1 MQRHN
6 LIESVS
12 EAFTCM
18 WYHIYLHNM
27 LYVWND
33 TGISLLVFLVWLMD
47 DILTLTGNTHGF
59 SVSLYIPLSAMLI
72 PYKMVSYH
80 SLQCEAM
87 IHLKWGALQEWLR
100 LDDQRYC
107 LLDLNRH
114 IHELL
119 EAAKHDDKV
128 HVQSIGELC
137 SKNYFSFILYG
148 LSLTTTWGPQPCIGQ
163 CLSTWY

>member
-1 MQRHN
+1 
-6 LIESVS
+6 
-12 EAFTCM
+12 
-18 WYHIYLHNM
+18 
-27 LYVWND
+27 
-33 TGISLLVFLVWLMD
+33 
-47 DILTLTGNTHGF
+47 
-59 SVSLYIPLSAMLI
+59 MLI

-114 IHELL
+114 IHDLL

-128 HVQSIGELC
+128 HVQSIVELVKQELLFFHPLWAVFDDNMGPTAMYW
-137 SKNYFSFILYG
+137 SMFIDMVPVMTRYIEPG
-148 LSLTTTWGPQPCIGQ
+148 AVT
-163 CLSTWY
+163 